1 MIDNIIEELE
11 PVLYPNEKD
20 THIKDKIT
28 EGCDDVKKAMGAV
41 LSLLTGNDPWYLLY
55 ERARER
61 NLKCTNG
68 ETNAHLKKY
77 L

>member
-1 MIDNIIEELE
+1 MIYNIIEERE

-41 LSLLTGNDPWYLLY
+41 SSLLTGNDP
-55 ERARER
+55 
-61 NLKCTNG
+61 
-68 ETNAHLKKY
+68 
-77 L
+77 